1 MIKEMI
7 NNMLGEY
14 SKFIQ
19 IQDDGTVKV
28 FVPEDVNNPSMENAT
43 ELTLSKNEAISLMGL
58 VTQPK
63 QKEKCPFD
71 AKRKSKEYCKVCKA
85 WKDPCSGLGIE
96 TTISS
101 RKIGEDKMKQIINI
115 IK

>member
-1 MIKEMI
+1 MSTQSS
-7 NNMLGEY
+7 L
-14 SKFIQ
+14 
-19 IQDDGTVKV
+19 
-28 FVPEDVNNPSMENAT
+28 
-43 ELTLSKNEAISLMGL
+43 LTLSKNEAISLMGL
-58 VTQPK
+58 VTQP
-63 QKEKCPFD
+63 
-71 AKRKSKEYCKVCKA
+71 KEYCKVCKA

>member
-1 MIKEMI
+1 MSDYRVTIT
-7 NNMLGEY
+7 
-14 SKFIQ
+14 
-19 IQDDGTVKV
+19 TV
-28 FVPEDVNNPSMENAT
+28 
-43 ELTLSKNEAISLMGL
+43 
-58 VTQPK
+58 
-63 QKEKCPFD
+63 KEKCP
-71 AKRKSKEYCKVCKA
+71 KVCKA

>member
-1 MIKEMI
+1 MLNGKAKNTAKYVKRSEERRVGKEC
-7 NNMLGEY
+7 
-14 SKFIQ
+14 S
-19 IQDDGTVKV
+19 
-28 FVPEDVNNPSMENAT
+28 
-43 ELTLSKNEAISLMGL
+43 
-58 VTQPK
+58 
-63 QKEKCPFD
+63 
-71 AKRKSKEYCKVCKA
+71 KA

>member
-14 SKFIQ
+14 S
-19 IQDDGTVKV
+19 
-28 FVPEDVNNPSMENAT
+28 NNPSMKNAT

-63 QKEKCPFD
+63 QYEVCDSPNNCRIISEKDPDFD
-71 AKRKSKEYCKVCKA
+71 VVCKA

>member
-1 MIKEMI
+1 MSDYRVTIT
-7 NNMLGEY
+7 
-14 SKFIQ
+14 
-19 IQDDGTVKV
+19 TVR
-28 FVPEDVNNPSMENAT
+28 
-43 ELTLSKNEAISLMGL
+43 
-58 VTQPK
+58 
-63 QKEKCPFD
+63 EKCPFD

-101 RKIGEDKMKQIINI
+101 RKIGKDKMKQIINI

>member
-1 MIKEMI
+1 
-7 NNMLGEY
+7 MLNG
-14 SKFIQ
+14 K
-19 IQDDGTVKV
+19 
-28 FVPEDVNNPSMENAT
+28 A
-43 ELTLSKNEAISLMGL
+43 KNTA
-58 VTQPK
+58 
-63 QKEKCPFD
+63 
-71 AKRKSKEYCKVCKA
+71 KVCKA